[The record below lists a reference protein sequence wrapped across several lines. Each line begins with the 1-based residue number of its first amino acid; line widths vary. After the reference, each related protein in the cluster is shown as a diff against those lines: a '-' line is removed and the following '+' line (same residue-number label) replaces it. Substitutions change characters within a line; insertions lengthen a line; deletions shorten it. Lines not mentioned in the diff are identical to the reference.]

1 MCEHAYEY
9 APRNRS
15 VGRRSVAAP
24 HGDAMARRATAC
36 ACCARPSSTAQTL
49 DELAFERSACGAA
62 ARGDARA
69 LREALERRPA
79 SARED
84 GTTTNASGY
93 TPLHHA
99 ARRGCAACVEVCV
112 ERGCDVEARTRA
124 GRGTALHKACAGGR
138 VEACEALLRAGSDA
152 EARDAD
158 GENAL
163 HKACAS
169 GDLACVRAVF
179 AHAQKGGR
187 WERMR
192 AARDRRGRA
201 PRDAA
206 ATEAIRA
213 FIDERSTASDEGA
226 AA

>member
-1 MCEHAYEY
+1 
-9 APRNRS
+9 
-15 VGRRSVAAP
+15 
-24 HGDAMARRATAC
+24 MARATAC
-36 ACCARPSSTAQTL
+36 ACCARATCATQTL
-49 DELAFERSACGAA
+49 DEIAFDRSACGAA
-62 ARGDARA
+62 ARGDVEA
-69 LREALERRPA
+69 LREALARRPA
-79 SARED
+79 SADED

-99 ARRGCAACVEVCV
+99 ARRGCARCVKACLEL
-112 ERGCDVEARTRA
+112 GCDARATTRA

-138 VEACEALLRAGSDA
+138 GEACAALLEGGSDA

-169 GDLACVRAVF
+169 GELACVRAVF
-179 AHAQKGGR
+179 AHVGMGGR
-187 WERMR
+187 WERMN

-213 FIDERSTASDEGA
+213 FIDERSTAVDERDA
-226 AA
+226 ALVIHTY